1 MLRGVREVFERNG
14 ADFVIASTWAFLC
27 ESDVGSCEADLV
39 VIAFVICFFGEDERD
54 AERDAGGVDFEVPAR
69 LNE

>member
-1 MLRGVREVFERNG
+1 M
-14 ADFVIASTWAFLC
+14 S
-27 ESDVGSCEADLV
+27 SCEADLIV
-39 VIAFVICFFGEDERD
+39 VAFIIRFFGEDERD